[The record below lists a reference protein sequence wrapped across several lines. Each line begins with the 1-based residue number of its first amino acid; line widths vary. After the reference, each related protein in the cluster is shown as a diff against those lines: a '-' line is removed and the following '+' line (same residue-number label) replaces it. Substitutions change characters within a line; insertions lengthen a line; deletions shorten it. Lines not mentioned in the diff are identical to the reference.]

1 MLRRGSRVTRPPVSS
16 TAAAACVLLAGAVAG
31 CGSAPSSP
39 ERLDGTYET
48 TIRLTQMRAVDVPS
62 EPPGPA
68 GTWRLAIRGGRFAIT
83 RDSGRDCNWIYGALT
98 RTGRRSMT
106 WTVLDAGGSGAT
118 NEPDD
123 SYELRWS
130 RFRDVLTLSAVSSG
144 SAGYFGVAP
153 WRKVAASGARSR
165 LGARCPPPP
174 AALEPTGAET
184 IQPNPR
190 AHLDA
195 RVRLVRSGASRWEG
209 EARSQQLG
217 RGRMTIAGR
226 VVFVAPETRGRL
238 EFALRFANGELT
250 GCLIA
255 EIIRRPHAR
264 WLWDTISGQITSA
277 SAGLRRYRAAP
288 IGIYGVTAAGDLDRM
303 DGRLDATPARPV
315 AGVAPRDLC

>member
-1 MLRRGSRVTRPPVSS
+1 MLRRGSRVTLPPASRA
-16 TAAAACVLLAGAVAG
+16 AAAACVLLAGAVAG

-48 TIRLTQMRAVDVPS
+48 TIRLAQTRAVDVPG

-83 RDSGRDCNWIYGALT
+83 RDSVRDCNWIYGALT
-98 RTGRRSMT
+98 RTGRRSMS
-106 WTVLDAGGSGAT
+106 WTVLDAGGSGAI

-123 SYELRWS
+123 TYELRWS
-130 RFRDVLTLSAVSSG
+130 RFRDVLTLSAVTSG

-153 WRKVAASGARSR
+153 WRKVAATGARSR
-165 LGARCPPPP
+165 LGTRCPPPP

-184 IQPNPR
+184 IEPNPR

-195 RVRLVRSGASRWEG
+195 LVRLVRSGASQWEG

-217 RGRMTIAGR
+217 RGRMTIAGH
-226 VVFVAPETRGRL
+226 VVFVAPATRGRL
-238 EFALRFANGELT
+238 EFAVRFPTGELG
-250 GCLIA
+250 GCLIV
-255 EIIRRPHAR
+255 EITRRPHAR
-264 WLWDTISGQITSA
+264 WLWDATSGQITSA

-288 IGIYGVTAAGDLDRM
+288 VAIYGVTNAADLGRM
-303 DGRLDATPARPV
+303 DGRLDATPSRPV
-315 AGVAPRDLC
+315 AGFAPRDLC